1 MFVLLRTKST
11 RKILNFLSC
20 SLDFCPVIF
29 KSRHYFL
36 WKFYRST
43 AAWIGKNLQRETPC
57 MQKYTVLPNPTGNS
71 CGKEEREL
79 RRKDCLWQHIPLE
92 SSGLTSCLGFFL
104 RRAYSAN
111 NSTVCNSHVSS
122 WSLMSQIKQHEQSA
136 YLVAEESIFPKTYAG
151 IHLNENTE
159 RSPCLRWREKR
170 KCFKSKHRTFVLW
183 FKIHI

>member
-29 KSRHYFL
+29 KNRHYFL

-57 MQKYTVLPNPTGNS
+57 MQKYTILPNPTGNS

-79 RRKDCLWQHIPLE
+79 RRKDCLRQHIPLE

-122 WSLMSQIKQHEQSA
+122 GLLCHKLSSMNRAPIWLLKKASFPRLM
-136 YLVAEESIFPKTYAG
+136 LVYI
-151 IHLNENTE
+151 
-159 RSPCLRWREKR
+159 
-170 KCFKSKHRTFVLW
+170 
-183 FKIHI
+183 

>member
-1 MFVLLRTKST
+1 MSVLLRTKST
-11 RKILNFLSC
+11 RKILNFLSR

-79 RRKDCLWQHIPLE
+79 RRKDCLRQHIPLE

-122 WSLMSQIKQHEQSA
+122 GLLCHKLSSMNKAPIWLLKKASFPRLM
-136 YLVAEESIFPKTYAG
+136 LVYI
-151 IHLNENTE
+151 
-159 RSPCLRWREKR
+159 
-170 KCFKSKHRTFVLW
+170 
-183 FKIHI
+183 

>member
-1 MFVLLRTKST
+1 MFVLLITKST

-29 KSRHYFL
+29 KNRHYFL

-71 CGKEEREL
+71 CGREGTQTKRLSTATHTAGKLRTDILPWFLSKE
-79 RRKDCLWQHIPLE
+79 
-92 SSGLTSCLGFFL
+92 GLQCQQLNSLQFSCLI
-104 RRAYSAN
+104 
-111 NSTVCNSHVSS
+111 

>member
-29 KSRHYFL
+29 KNRHYFL

-122 WSLMSQIKQHEQSA
+122 GLLCHKLSSMNRAPIWLLKKASFPRLM
-136 YLVAEESIFPKTYAG
+136 LVYI
-151 IHLNENTE
+151 
-159 RSPCLRWREKR
+159 
-170 KCFKSKHRTFVLW
+170 
-183 FKIHI
+183 

>member
-1 MFVLLRTKST
+1 MSVLLRTKST

-79 RRKDCLWQHIPLE
+79 RRKDCLRQHIPLE

-122 WSLMSQIKQHEQSA
+122 GLLCHKLSSMNKAPIWLLKKASFPRLM
-136 YLVAEESIFPKTYAG
+136 LVYI
-151 IHLNENTE
+151 
-159 RSPCLRWREKR
+159 
-170 KCFKSKHRTFVLW
+170 
-183 FKIHI
+183 

>member
-1 MFVLLRTKST
+1 MFVLLITKST

-29 KSRHYFL
+29 KNRHYFL

-79 RRKDCLWQHIPLE
+79 RRKDCLRQHIPLE

-122 WSLMSQIKQHEQSA
+122 GLLCHKLSSMNRAPIWLLKKASFPRLM
-136 YLVAEESIFPKTYAG
+136 LVYI
-151 IHLNENTE
+151 
-159 RSPCLRWREKR
+159 
-170 KCFKSKHRTFVLW
+170 
-183 FKIHI
+183 